1 MSALPPDPSEGVQ
14 PDALEQQL
22 RGLPSPTPEWSVAR
36 SVAQD
41 VAWARLLTPPA
52 PAASVAHLLAARI
65 SREAEATEPQERRV
79 PLPVPRPVWAR
90 ARVPAAVAG
99 AAILLLTPTLWPGA
113 GTLANGA
120 WASLGL
126 TSPQSWSGAAWT
138 GLVLAVF
145 MALLLSGPLR
155 RWEAATAVRWT
166 GGLLTACLLPLL
178 LNERP
183 TASST
188 QVLSLIRRNQTAP
201 AVPWWVLLGLV
212 ALFMLIRWPVSR
224 ALRFTP
230 TLARG
235 VLSLGLS
242 VLGTLAL
249 LRLNLKGLG
258 LGGLLL
264 TALSLLVG
272 MSLTLRMLAR
282 QLLAR
287 LLWPASRVMEVAFGL
302 GGFALLTLEP
312 RVAAPAALLGG
323 LWGLGQLLSPAEAGH
338 SAAS

>member
-22 RGLPSPTPEWSVAR
+22 RGLPSPMPEWSVAR

-52 PAASVAHLLAARI
+52 PAESVAHLLAARI
-65 SREAEATEPQERRV
+65 SREAGEQVHQE
-79 PLPVPRPVWAR
+79 LHAPVSASRPGGAWQI
-90 ARVPAAVAG
+90 PAAFAG
-99 AAILLLTPTLWPGA
+99 AAGLLLAPMLWPEA
-113 GTLANGA
+113 GTLASGT
-120 WASLGL
+120 WAALGL
-126 TSPQSWSGAAWT
+126 TSPLGWSGAAWT

-145 MALLLSGPLR
+145 VALMLSGPLR
-155 RWEAATAVRWT
+155 RWQASPVPRWT

-178 LNERP
+178 LNDRP
-183 TASST
+183 AASGT
-188 QVLSLIRRNQTAP
+188 QILSLIRRDQSTT
-201 AVPWWVLLGLV
+201 AVPWWLLLTLV
-212 ALFMLIRWPVSR
+212 ALLMLIRWPTVR

-230 TLARG
+230 ALARG
-235 VLSLGLS
+235 ILSLGLA

-272 MSLTLRMLAR
+272 LSLTLKMLGR

-287 LLWPASRVMEVAFGL
+287 LRWPASHLMEAAFGL
-302 GGFALLTLEP
+302 SGFALLTLEP
-312 RVAAPAALLGG
+312 RVAAPAALMGG

-338 SAAS
+338 SAAA